1 MSTGEP
7 VFIILF
13 GAWLQSRR
21 IHGRVVA
28 GGAIA
33 FVGVMLTSLGAGTP
47 HLGDWV
53 CTLLVLV
60 GAMCWSLYTVLVA
73 SLARRYGALPGDPPA
88 DAGGLNRDG
97 PGGYAADRTPTRR

>member
-1 MSTGEP
+1 MGLLIATEP

-33 FVGVMLTSLGAGTP
+33 FVGA
-47 HLGDWV
+47 
-53 CTLLVLV
+53 C
-60 GAMCWSLYTVLVA
+60 
-73 SLARRYGALPGDPPA
+73 
-88 DAGGLNRDG
+88 
-97 PGGYAADRTPTRR
+97 

>member
-13 GAWLQSRR
+13 GAWLQSCR

-33 FVGVMLTSLGAGTP
+33 FVGVVLTSLGAGTP

-53 CTLLVLV
+53 GTLLVLV

-73 SLARRYGALPGDPPA
+73 SLARRYGALPGDPP
-88 DAGGLNRDG
+88 G
-97 PGGYAADRTPTRR
+97 